1 MSKNFR
7 LSEKVDLIKENHE
20 TTVLGIDVGGTK
32 TCLAIVDSRGK
43 IIESCKTSTNKSSCV
58 SEFVE
63 NMMEIL
69 QQFQYSIMDVE
80 GIGIGIRG
88 LVSYK
93 KRRLI
98 SSSIFG
104 GAIDR
109 DLRREIEVAIGKP
122 TYIENDVKA
131 ATIAESLFG
140 HGKNTSDFVFLNI
153 GTGIGMGAFANG
165 KIIRGYGNYAGEIS
179 NYIPNILLDSLQQ
192 KNLESFVSGE
202 ALSCSNIDRA
212 KVNDDFI
219 SGLIGLINNIVCMLN
234 PELIVLGG
242 GVMSNADILTRLDQQ
257 LNEEREKIPTWMH
270 VPILITNLGVE
281 TVGVLGAASLVF
293 SNII

>member
-7 LSEKVDLIKENHE
+7 LSEKVDLIKESHE

-63 NMMEIL
+63 NVMEIL
-69 QQFQYSIMDVE
+69 QQFQYSVTDVE

-93 KRRLI
+93 RRRLI

-109 DLRREIEVAIGKP
+109 DLRREIEEAIGKP

-202 ALSCSNIDRA
+202 ALNCSNIDRA

-242 GVMSNADILTRLDQQ
+242 GVMSNADILNRLDQQ
-257 LNEEREKIPTWMH
+257 LNEERKKIPTWMH